1 MPAPM
6 PAVMPA
12 VMPAAVLKCPPV
24 FSSPKTSQ
32 LSPAK
37 PSLPFSHLQPP
48 HFPPPPLQVCN
59 IFHTDLNRF
68 QMVCNIF
75 HTDLIGFQMVRRE
88 RLARIPLQG
97 NFYPMPAWPSCNT
110 PRACAASLQVSSSSL
125 HLLSP
130 HGSPLSSRGHT
141 PLPANPRPILPHA
154 RLAFLQ
160 HPSGLGFSA
169 HTRQAME
176 CASLKDDGRGLTQG
190 VSDNYPLLSLLSLLS
205 RLRSSPP
212 LVPSPPSSPSER
224 LATDG
229 ARPKAEPGRWKGA
242 HSRRP

>member
-176 CASLKDDGRGLTQG
+176 CASLKSGWLQMVLDRRLNQDDGRGLTQG
-190 VSDNYPLLSLLSLLS
+190 GPDTHPLLSLLS
-205 RLRSSPP
+205 SSPP
-212 LVPSPPSSPSER
+212 LFPSPSSTPR
-224 LATDG
+224 AVG
-229 ARPKAEPGRWKGA
+229 YRWC
-242 HSRRP
+242 